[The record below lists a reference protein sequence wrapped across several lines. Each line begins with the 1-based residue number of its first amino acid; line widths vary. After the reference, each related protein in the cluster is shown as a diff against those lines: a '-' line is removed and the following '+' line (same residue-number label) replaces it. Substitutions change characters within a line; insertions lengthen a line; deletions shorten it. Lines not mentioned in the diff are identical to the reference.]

1 MEGRAPQGK
10 ETFCDERNGKGE
22 NYLEAQ
28 RQLCNEREEVPLPT
42 SASVSIKRQW

>member
-28 RQLCNEREEVPLPT
+28 RQLRHEREEVPLPT
-42 SASVSIKRQW
+42 RASVSPNSQW